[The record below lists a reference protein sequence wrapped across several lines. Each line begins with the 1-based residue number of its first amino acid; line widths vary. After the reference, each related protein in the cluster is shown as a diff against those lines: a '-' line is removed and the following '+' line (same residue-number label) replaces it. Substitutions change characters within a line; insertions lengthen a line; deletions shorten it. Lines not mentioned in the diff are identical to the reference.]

1 MDSLPLEIVSEIVEI
16 LSYDSP
22 GHLRFYAT
30 ISKPWQSAVER
41 RTFRS
46 LKFNMTEIETFHQM
60 FDSYRIYRAQF
71 LLELTIIL
79 GNISKAR
86 DMRRDE
92 TEEGSK
98 AASLLINALADISTR
113 AMNAPRL
120 VLTFTDCAVYNGS
133 GYSDIILS
141 TLDPFLENIR
151 SLDTAAVSDGWKSRA
166 PLNIACKLR
175 GVESFELL
183 LHDDFKFGRRK
194 RMLLREG
201 PSSLHSKHT
210 YTDKGRQNSVKQS
223 AILMF
228 QSCTP

>member
-1 MDSLPLEIVSEIVEI
+1 MDSLPLEIVSEIVDI

-22 GHLRFYAT
+22 GQLRCYAT
-30 ISKPWQSAVER
+30 ISTPWQSAVER

-60 FDSYRIYRAQF
+60 FNSHRIYRAQF
-71 LLELTIIL
+71 LLELTIAL
-79 GNISKAR
+79 GTVSKAR

-113 AMNAPRL
+113 ATNAPRL

-141 TLDPFLENIR
+141 NLDPFLENIR
-151 SLDTAAVSDGWKSRA
+151 SLDTTAVSDGWKSRA
-166 PLNIACKLR
+166 PLNFACKLR
-175 GVESFELL
+175 GVESFKLV
-183 LHDDFKFGRRK
+183 LHDDLKFGRRK

-201 PSSLHSKHT
+201 LSSLHLKHT
-210 YTDKGRQNSVKQS
+210 YTDKGQNLVKQS